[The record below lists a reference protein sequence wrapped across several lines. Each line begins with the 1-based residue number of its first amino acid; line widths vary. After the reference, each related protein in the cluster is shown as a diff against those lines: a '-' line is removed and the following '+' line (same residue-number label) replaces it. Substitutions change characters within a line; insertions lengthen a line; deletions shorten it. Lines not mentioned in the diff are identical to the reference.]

1 MKIRAAGPVF
11 ASLQIGWFGLSH
23 GTGGAAVTGGIMRTE
38 DGGSTSTCS
47 VVPPGVERVSAAD
60 PDHVLA
66 LTRDAQ
72 TAGYAVWVSMDSGR
86 SWTPIV
92 PR

>member
-11 ASLQIGWFGLSH
+11 ASLQIGWFGLSR

-47 VVPPGVERVSAAD
+47 VARRASSV
-60 PDHVLA
+60 
-66 LTRDAQ
+66 
-72 TAGYAVWVSMDSGR
+72 
-86 SWTPIV
+86 
-92 PR
+92 